1 MEDDGWI
8 VGVFWPEFD
17 TAHVLEQAFDRV
29 LAINDGHDDIA
40 VLGVLGAIDDDRV
53 TFLDACP
60 GHGVALDREHEGGWF
75 VANQII
81 VEIQAFL
88 NVVGGR

>member
-40 VLGVLGAIDDDRV
+40 VLWVLGAIDDDLV
-53 TFLDACP
+53 
-60 GHGVALDREHEGGWF
+60 VIDRRNGATDSRRNG
-75 VANQII
+75 AS
-81 VEIQAFL
+81 L
-88 NVVGGR
+88 KR